1 MFKQTQKL
9 LAGYRLNEA
18 GETVWSIHTTVH
30 KKYKLITNSTKYF
43 KGKNRKGTGS
53 SGIGYVAS
61 NTGEYS
67 IIRDKVRTYPK
78 PQSYDKTLRPL
89 VSGNVPELYEK
100 WDTTKYPK
108 GHLSGSY
115 FNNLVLQ
122 KIENPKEQIKV
133 ELTTITEGVHAG
145 RKIYEKK

>member
-1 MFKQTQKL
+1 M
-9 LAGYRLNEA
+9 
-18 GETVWSIHTTVH
+18 
-30 KKYKLITNSTKYF
+30 TNSTKYV

-53 SGIGYVAS
+53 SGIGYVDS
-61 NTGEYS
+61 NTGKY
-67 IIRDKVRTYPK
+67 IINKDKVRTYPK
-78 PQSYDKTLRPL
+78 PVKYDNTLKPL
-89 VSGNVPELYEK
+89 VSGNVPKLYEQ

-122 KIENPKEQIKV
+122 KIENPKEEIKV
-133 ELTTITEGVHAG
+133 ELTTLTEGVHAG